1 MTSSNQK
8 EDIPKKEHV
17 SIFTQNI
24 VDTTE
29 VTSLKNSGYNH
40 GLCGGYNLGNTC
52 FMNSS
57 IACISNCYE
66 LTSYFLTKEFEKV
79 INKKNKEG
87 LGGKLAYAWYNLLQ
101 QYWLTKS
108 RAGNPSEFKSAVAK
122 KFTIFGGFNQ
132 QDSNEF
138 MTAFL
143 SLLSED
149 LNRNND
155 KNYKEIKE
163 KQENETDF
171 DCASRFWKQHIRRND
186 SIVTDLFS
194 GLLKSEVIC
203 SVCGFNSTTF
213 DPFNTL
219 TLAFPNNRKFF
230 NKINKSFDDIQ
241 FFYIPKYCIKS
252 NKRIRMRVK
261 KNCPLK
267 EVQEELNKSG
277 AFDIEKLKF
286 IQVLDG
292 KLVRFIDD
300 NEFKKED
307 DFVFAFNDETNEGE
321 NNKIIPL
328 YMKKGKISAFP
339 RLLFLKENMNF
350 GELKRKIYYFARNF
364 FKNPFK
370 SDNDGKCELDE
381 EINKYI
387 KSKPG
392 ESYDENK
399 LFELYNKE
407 YNEIFNNTEE
417 EAKKKQVEKF
427 LSDFPYN
434 ILIKKAFDEN
444 DDGLIIFDGKNNEE
458 NLKEFN
464 ISKDED
470 SIATLI
476 ERIDSNKDYY
486 LFLTLKQDTQYSFPH
501 IKLDQCENFQ
511 GEDYGRKETLTLDI
525 LLEYFCS
532 DENVGKG
539 NEWYCSKC
547 KKRVPFTKK
556 LSIYFVPR
564 ILIICFKRFSRYDIS
579 YEKNGE
585 LVDFPLDNLDMGKYI
600 CGPDKSFSKYDLF
613 AVSQHFGGTGGGHYT
628 AVCKNIDGK
637 WYDYNDSTCSPT
649 SANSVV
655 TSSAYVLFYRKKCW

>member
-1 MTSSNQK
+1 MSSSAPEENV
-8 EDIPKKEHV
+8 PKKEHV
-17 SIFTQNI
+17 SIFTGNVI
-24 VDTTE
+24 DTTE
-29 VTSLKNSGYNH
+29 LVSLLNSGCNH

-57 IACISNCYE
+57 IACLSNCYE
-66 LTSYFLTKEFEKV
+66 LTSYFLTKEFEKD
-79 INKKNKEG
+79 INTKNKEG
-87 LGGKLAYAWYNLLQ
+87 LGGKLAYAWYNLLR
-101 QYWLTKS
+101 QYWMS
-108 RAGNPSEFKSAVAK
+108 NIRIGNPSDVKAAVSK
-122 KFTIFGGFNQ
+122 KVRKFSGFNQ

-138 MTAFL
+138 MTEFL

-149 LNRNND
+149 LNRNNN
-155 KNYKEIKE
+155 KTYKAIKE
-163 KQENETDF
+163 KQENESEF
-171 DCASRFWKQHIRRND
+171 ECASRFWKVHLQRND
-186 SIVTDLFS
+186 SVITDLFS

-203 SVCGFNSTTF
+203 SVCGFNNTTF

-219 TLAFPNNRKFF
+219 NLAIPNGRKFF

-252 NKRIRMRVK
+252 NKRICMRVK

-300 NEFKKED
+300 NEFKRED
-307 DFVFAFNDETNEGE
+307 DFVFAFNDESNEGE

-328 YMKKGKISAFP
+328 YMKKGKTSAFP

-364 FKNPFK
+364 FKTPFK
-370 SDNDGKCELDE
+370 KDNEEKNELDD
-381 EINKYI
+381 EIQKYRE
-387 KSKPG
+387 SKPG
-392 ESYDENK
+392 EPYDDKK
-399 LFELYNKE
+399 LFELFNKE
-407 YNEIFNNTEE
+407 YNEIFSNTEE
-417 EAKKKQVEKF
+417 ETKKKEVEKF

-434 ILIKKAFDEN
+434 IIIKKKFDDN
-444 DDGLIIFDGKNNEE
+444 DDGMIIFDGKNNDE

-470 SIATLI
+470 SISTLL
-476 ERIDSNKDYY
+476 EKIDSNKDYY
-486 LFLTLKQDTQYSFPH
+486 LFLILKQDTQFYIPNM
-501 IKLDQCENFQ
+501 KLDSCENYQ
-511 GEDYGRKETLTLDI
+511 GQDYGKKETLTLNI
-525 LLEYFCS
+525 LLDYFCS
-532 DENVGKG
+532 DENIGKG
-539 NEWYCSKC
+539 NEWYCNKC

-556 LSIYFVPR
+556 LSIYYVPR
-564 ILIICFKRFSRYDIS
+564 ILIICLKRFSRQDIY

-585 LVDFPLDNLDMGKYI
+585 LIDFPLDNLDMGKYV
-600 CGPDKSFSKYDLF
+600 CGPDKPFSKYDLF

-637 WYDYNDSTCSPT
+637 WYDYNDSTCSST
-649 SANSVV
+649 SASNIV
-655 TSSAYVLFYRKKCW
+655 TSSAYVLFYRKRCW